1 MPDAAINSVQFIYT
15 TLPAGSNVSNDNTG
29 TITISSVTTDQA
41 MIIAQCRNPNN
52 SRRGV
57 ASFELTS
64 STEITYH
71 RYDDRSAIEV
81 NLYVIEWDSN
91 VSVQHGHES
100 TLAGDGTGL
109 NDITITS
116 VDTTK
121 SLVFHS
127 VCSAGSSGRNRNN
140 LTAAYL
146 TSGTNLRFD
155 RNYLSGTDAVHVGW
169 QVVEFPSG
177 TVQSGTTTVTS
188 TDLTSDVTITAV
200 SDTSNTFVHHSLTS
214 DNADNKETD
223 GYPDVSL
230 TSTTNLRVE
239 RWLADEDITV
249 AYQVAEIPNWTV
261 QRVENTFS
269 GAGNIENQTITSVD
283 TDNAFS
289 MGYRSSFGGQ
299 SQSGTDQSSLGGSSN
314 NANRTMHCLNEITS
328 ATNLEF
334 YRAVSTFN
342 ASFVA
347 YVIDV
352 AAASGST
359 VTASYAEGVD
369 FGDTYTTTATYAA
382 AYNDGISLADAYVRT
397 AILQAAFSDGISASD
412 DPAKTL
418 TMQSALAEGAQ
429 LGDLVDA
436 IVGLIKAIQEGIDI
450 GDSFTATA
458 ALQAAIAD
466 GLNLGDT
473 ATATALYNALVAEGV
488 DFSDTVTGE
497 VIAAG
502 VISGALVDALV
513 FADAMTV
520 TAVLQAVYG
529 EGFDIGDT
537 FTASVAGTITGA
549 LSDGLVM
556 SDSMAAAL
564 QLVASLSEGITFADV
579 FTATVQA
586 GVITGSL
593 SEGVIFSS
601 SFIANTILRG
611 TVSEGMDFS
620 DTVTFPSLG
629 RYLVATISLYAA
641 LSAAS
646 TTVSPGLNASSI
658 NIKPD

>member
-15 TLPAGSNVSNDNTG
+15 TLPAGSNASDDNTG
-29 TITISSVTTDQA
+29 TITISSVTTSQT
-41 MIIAQCRNPNN
+41 MVIAQCRNPNN
-52 SRRGV
+52 ARRGV
-57 ASFELTS
+57 ASFELTG

-71 RYDDRSAIEV
+71 RYDDRSDVEV

-155 RNYLSGTDAVHVGW
+155 RNYLSGSDAVHVGW

-200 SDTSNTFVHHSLTS
+200 ADTSDTFVHHSLTS

-289 MGYRSSFGGQ
+289 MGYRSGFGGQ

-314 NANRTMHCLNEITS
+314 NDNRTMHCLNEITS

-342 ASFVA
+342 ASFVS
-347 YVIDV
+347 YVVDV

-369 FGDTYTTTATYAA
+369 FGDTYTTTATFAA
-382 AYNDGISLADAYVRT
+382 TYNDGISLADAYVRT
-397 AILQAAFSDGISASD
+397 ALLQAAFTDGISTSD
-412 DPAKTL
+412 DPARVL

-436 IVGLIKAIQEGIDI
+436 IVGLIKAIQEGIDV

-537 FTASVAGTITGA
+537 FTASVAGTIAGA

-564 QLVASLSEGITFADV
+564 QLVASLSEGLTFADV

-601 SFIANTILRG
+601 TFIANTILRG

-646 TTVSPGLNASSI
+646 TTISPGLNASSI

>member
-1 MPDAAINSVQFIYT
+1 MPDPVVNSIQVIT
-15 TLPAGSNVSNDNTG
+15 STLPSGSSGSGDNTNNV
-29 TITISSVTTDQA
+29 TISSVNTSQTILIPQA
-41 MIIAQCRNPNN
+41 EIPNN
-52 SRRGV
+52 ARTNVV
-57 ASFELTS
+57 AELLDAT
-64 STEITYH
+64 TIRFH
-71 RYDDRSAIEV
+71 RYDDRSATDV
-81 NLYVIEWDSN
+81 TVYVVEFDSS
-91 VSVQHGHES
+91 VSVQRGYS
-100 TLAGDGTGL
+100 YDVNASNTISNAISSVNVSNSFALLSVGIGDRDWGGASFYYPS
-109 NDITITS
+109 ITS
-116 VDTTK
+116 STNLNLIRD
-121 SLVFHS
+121 SSLSESFLVFYSWQVVEMPSGS
-127 VCSAGSSGRNRNN
+127 VQSGVTSFATTDTQQDVTISSVTEGNAFVLSAITTPDN
-140 LTAAYL
+140 TEDIHAVPDVYL
-146 TSGTNLRFD
+146 TSGTNLRIA
-155 RNYLSGTDAVHVGW
+155 RATNGGSNINVAW
-169 QVVEFPSG
+169 QVIENPAFN
-177 TVQSGTTTVTS
+177 VQEITS
-188 TDLTSDVTITAV
+188 T
-200 SDTSNTFVHHSLTS
+200 F
-214 DNADNKETD
+214 TD
-223 GYPDVSL
+223 S
-230 TSTTNLRVE
+230 SSSQSE
-239 RWLADEDITV
+239 
-249 AYQVAEIPNWTV
+249 
-261 QRVENTFS
+261 
-269 GAGNIENQTITSVD
+269 TITSVD
-283 TDNAFS
+283 TSVSFALCS
-289 MGYRSSFGGQ
+289 MQGPSGNSGPGYVSTTASHDRQDWRSVFVS
-299 SQSGTDQSSLGGSSN
+299 T
-314 NANRTMHCLNEITS
+314 EITS
-328 ATNLEF
+328 ATALNF
-334 YRAVSTFN
+334 SRGNNTVN
-342 ASFVA
+342 ALHRA
-347 YVIDV
+347 YVVEV

-359 VTASYAEGVD
+359 VTASYAEGID
-369 FGDTYTTTATYAA
+369 FGDTYSTTATLAA
-382 AYNDGISLADAYVRT
+382 TYNDGISLADAYVRT
-397 AILQAAFSDGISASD
+397 ALLQAAFTDGISTSD
-412 DPAKTL
+412 DPARVL

-497 VIAAG
+497 VISAG

-556 SDSMAAAL
+556 SDSMVAAL
-564 QLVASLSEGITFADV
+564 QLVASLSEGLTFADV

-601 SFIANTILRG
+601 TFIANTILRG

-646 TTVSPGLNASSI
+646 TTISPGLNASSI